1 MVRLFLRREITA
13 VRSWIWLELPIDS
26 ASNDLAPRRLAAMV
40 IRLLPAFVDPLDATG
55 ADETSTSL
63 VPFARGAIAVQ
74 VNGESDVARPGDTYA
89 WAESER
95 GGGNRI
101 YGTPVED
108 SDEGDASSETG
119 RSAWEYVSG
128 SVWSPPIE
136 RTAVSH
142 YLKYSKI
149 FRAWTGLLINVYA

>member
-1 MVRLFLRREITA
+1 
-13 VRSWIWLELPIDS
+13 
-26 ASNDLAPRRLAAMV
+26 MV
-40 IRLLPAFVDPLDATG
+40 IRLLPAFVNPLDSTG
-55 ADETSTSL
+55 IDEASTSL
-63 VPFARGAIAVQ
+63 VPFARGALATQ
-74 VNGESDVARPGDTYA
+74 VKGESDIVRPGDTYA
-89 WAESER
+89 WSESRR
-95 GGGNRI
+95 GAGNRI
-101 YGTPVED
+101 YGIPVED
-108 SDEGDASSETG
+108 SDERDASREMG